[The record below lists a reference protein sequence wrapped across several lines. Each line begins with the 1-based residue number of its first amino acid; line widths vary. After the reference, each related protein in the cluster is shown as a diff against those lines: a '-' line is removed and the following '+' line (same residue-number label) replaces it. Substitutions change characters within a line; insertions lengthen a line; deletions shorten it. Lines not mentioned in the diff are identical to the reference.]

1 MKVFVTGATGYI
13 GFNVACAFRRAGHRV
28 WGLARSRE
36 KARAL
41 EKHEIRPILGNLR
54 QPETFQAAAEEC
66 SVLIQAAMD
75 YSGDAVAL
83 DKQTLETFLSASKKG
98 PQAKTIIY
106 TSGVWVYGSTR
117 RMMDEASVLAPPN
130 FVAWRPAHEQMVLNA
145 RGVKGLVIRPGCVYG
160 KQGGLTGMWFNGAYK
175 EGALKAVGDGNNHW
189 AMVHVDDLAAG
200 YLLLAESAQPGE
212 IFNLCDP
219 SRWDVRQMVGAVADA
234 ARYSGE
240 IHFVPLSEG
249 TKTMGGFAEGL
260 ALDQH
265 VDGRKAM
272 RQLGWQPRHIGFV
285 DEVEIFFHSW
295 KAYQMER

>member
-1 MKVFVTGATGYI
+1 
-13 GFNVACAFRRAGHRV
+13 
-28 WGLARSRE
+28 
-36 KARAL
+36 
-41 EKHEIRPILGNLR
+41 
-54 QPETFQAAAEEC
+54 
-66 SVLIQAAMD
+66 
-75 YSGDAVAL
+75 
-83 DKQTLETFLSASKKG
+83 
-98 PQAKTIIY
+98 
-106 TSGVWVYGSTR
+106 
-117 RMMDEASVLAPPN
+117 MMDEASVLAPPN